1 MWLASG
7 HAVPGGRL
15 AKILKGGKG
24 GPAEDSLKNNALK
37 ATSSAT
43 SLWAK
48 LILYIGGNLSLSVYK
63 TCEISTTTST
73 DKYIFAKCT
82 KFLDLNMVNIL

>member
-24 GPAEDSLKNNALK
+24 GPAEGSLKNDALK
-37 ATSSAT
+37 AASSAT
-43 SLWAK
+43 SLWSK
-48 LILYIGGNLSLSVYK
+48 LILYIEGGMTSFLSSSAYQRIVSGHKRRLRELGELGSP
-63 TCEISTTTST
+63 
-73 DKYIFAKCT
+73 
-82 KFLDLNMVNIL
+82 